1 MSARPRDQPPA
12 ASSAHPRESVDVG
25 LCAKGQSL
33 APGFPRGF
41 RRPRIIRGHGPDR
54 LGNRRVVARKSQGS
68 RTRRRRAPG
77 AAIQRTVER
86 LAFPRT
92 PAPPWPARRRASCG
106 ALLLGPCDG
115 GGPERVRPLLGL
127 AVARKFPCKPLKR
140 LIPRPEIQRPSPPT
154 GNAAKIRRGRPLWG
168 GRHRAARKFRRK
180 ALKRLIPRPEIPHP
194 NSSAGGRG
202 RSPGA
207 GGPVGR
213 GRHHAAR
220 EFRCKALKRLI
231 PCPETPNPCSS
242 PGGRGQSAGAGG
254 PCGEGRRHA
263 ARKFRRKALKT
274 LIPRPETPHPCSS
287 PGGRGQSPG
296 AGSP

>member
-1 MSARPRDQPPA
+1 MSSLGSPKAVEPA
-12 ASSAHPRESVDVG
+12 
-25 LCAKGQSL
+25 
-33 APGFPRGF
+33 
-41 RRPRIIRGHGPDR
+41 
-54 LGNRRVVARKSQGS
+54 
-68 RTRRRRAPG
+68 RRRAPG

-140 LIPRPEIQRPSPPT
+140 FIPRPEIQRPSPPT

-194 NSSAGGRG
+194 NSSAGGTRPRSPRRG
-202 RSPGA
+202 R
-207 GGPVGR
+207 
-213 GRHHAAR
+213 
-220 EFRCKALKRLI
+220 
-231 PCPETPNPCSS
+231 
-242 PGGRGQSAGAGG
+242 
-254 PCGEGRRHA
+254 PCGEGAPSRRPGIPLQGLEKIRFR
-263 ARKFRRKALKT
+263 ARK
-274 LIPRPETPHPCSS
+274 PQTPVRHRGDAAEAPARAAPVGRDAATP
-287 PGGRGQSPG
+287 PGNSAAKP
-296 AGSP
+296 